1 MDEVKKQLVTIK
13 RQISRISNW
22 FLENKKTND
31 IYLFEIKLEQI
42 QQFYAKYVDL
52 MDDINELNDEAILAE
67 CETMD
72 NKYCETVSGIKR
84 IISEF
89 NTAKLE
95 HTVTGQ
101 QNPTAIASVAKLPEI
116 VINPFSGDFS
126 EWNSFYELFENL
138 IIKNSCLSDVQKFVY
153 LKSYLKGE
161 PLALINSLQ
170 LSSNNFQ
177 VAVNTLK
184 ERYQN
189 RLRIVNA
196 HIKHLI
202 VKVRF
207 WLKAILQI

>member
-1 MDEVKKQLVTIK
+1 MNLILQNWKTLSQL
-13 RQISRISNW
+13 
-22 FLENKKTND
+22 
-31 IYLFEIKLEQI
+31 
-42 QQFYAKYVDL
+42 
-52 MDDINELNDEAILAE
+52 
-67 CETMD
+67 
-72 NKYCETVSGIKR
+72 
-84 IISEF
+84 
-89 NTAKLE
+89 
-95 HTVTGQ
+95 
-101 QNPTAIASVAKLPEI
+101 
-116 VINPFSGDFS
+116 INPFSGDFS

-202 VKVRF
+202 EIPF
-207 WLKAILQI
+207 SLKAILQI

>member
-13 RQISRISNW
+13 RQFSRISNW
-22 FLENKKTND
+22 FLANKKTND

-95 HTVTGQ
+95 DTIT
-101 QNPTAIASVAKLPEI
+101 
-116 VINPFSGDFS
+116 IN
-126 EWNSFYELFENL
+126 
-138 IIKNSCLSDVQKFVY
+138 
-153 LKSYLKGE
+153 KS
-161 PLALINSLQ
+161 I
-170 LSSNNFQ
+170 F
-177 VAVNTLK
+177 
-184 ERYQN
+184 R
-189 RLRIVNA
+189 
-196 HIKHLI
+196 
-202 VKVRF
+202 
-207 WLKAILQI
+207 